1 MIHQPKYV
9 PARTNDG
16 WSVAALVVLL
26 TATLIATATYIHK
39 KTYLH
44 PTDTRFRAAYE
55 DASSGSHE

>member
-1 MIHQPKYV
+1 MNHHPKYV

-39 KTYLH
+39 KTYKH
-44 PTDTRFRAAYE
+44 PTDPTYVTDGDRAGE
-55 DASSGSHE
+55 H